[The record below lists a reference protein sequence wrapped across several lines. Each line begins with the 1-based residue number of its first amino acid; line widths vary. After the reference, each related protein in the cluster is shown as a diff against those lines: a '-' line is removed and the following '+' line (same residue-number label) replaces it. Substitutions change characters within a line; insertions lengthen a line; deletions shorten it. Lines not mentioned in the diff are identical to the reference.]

1 MDNRQSRAK
10 DLETILTI
18 CVFLVIIFLFGKA
31 HHKYFLT
38 LSVLLGLT
46 GMFSKYLTAKI
57 SWAWWK
63 LSELMGAVMSRVIL
77 SIIFFVFLVPIA
89 FLSRLFSKKDN
100 LQLKKTTGDT
110 YYISRNH
117 LYETKDLENG
127 W

>member
-1 MDNRQSRAK
+1 MEKKPNREK
-10 DLETILTI
+10 DIETILTI
-18 CVFLVIIFLFGKA
+18 CVFLVIFFFIGKQ

-38 LSVLLGLT
+38 LSVILGLI

-77 SIIFFVFLVPIA
+77 SIVFFVFLVPIA
-89 FLSRLFSKKDN
+89 WLSRLFSKKDN
-100 LQLKKTTGDT
+100 LQLKRTTRDS
-110 YYISRNH
+110 YYTIRNH
-117 LYETKDLENG
+117 LFEAKDLENG